1 MTQLELG
8 LATPP
13 DPVSG
18 VDLTDVSCVLALLD
32 AWQAHG
38 WVQQLDVRFARF
50 LHGHRPEAS
59 GLLLLAAA
67 LTSHQLGRGHVC
79 LDLRAALQQP
89 RHVLNL
95 PPERRV
101 ATDDEMP
108 PTPAEALAHV
118 SFDTWRAALHHDVVS
133 DGSRVAP
140 LVFDGARLYLYRY
153 WQYEQQVGLG
163 IGQRLAAEGQGGV
176 SAGQVR
182 GIVDALFGAAPPDD
196 APDWQ
201 RMACALAA
209 RVRFSVITGGP
220 GTGKTTT
227 VVRLLALLQAL
238 HFQAHGAASRP
249 LRIRLA
255 APTGKAAARLS
266 ESIAG
271 KVDALPFHAL
281 PGGANLAPAIP
292 TQVSTLHRLLGGRP
306 YTQRRRYHADEPLPL
321 DVLVID
327 EASMVSLSDMA
338 DVVAAMPPAG
348 RLILIGDKDQ
358 LSSVEAG
365 SVLGELCRR
374 ATKGHYLPE
383 TANWLE
389 AATGMSLP
397 ADVVD
402 PSGKPLDQAVAMLR
416 HSHRFGRDSGIGR
429 LAGAVNAGDEDAALR
444 LLDAHAPDVNALR
457 IAGPDDDAF
466 SRLLIHG
473 SATAT
478 PMNGSGS
485 TLLPP
490 ATAEPESGSRRQGYG
505 HYLSLVANVPA
516 ANDPAAFDQWAEAVL
531 AAHRSC
537 QLLCVLRHGPW
548 GVDGLNAAAARILH
562 ERRLIPSQA
571 GWYAGRPVMVTRNN
585 PALRLAN
592 GDIGVVLPYPVQAG
606 QGLADEGEQELALRV
621 AFPAADGVGLR
632 WFAPNRLD
640 DVQTVYALT
649 VHKSQGSEFDHAILI
664 LPPAPTPVLTRELLY
679 TGITRAS
686 RWFTLVNPG
695 PPSLLRHA
703 IRQRVY
709 RSGGLGELL
718 DALR

>member
-8 LATPP
+8 LATAP
-13 DPVSG
+13 DSASG
-18 VDLTDVSCVLALLD
+18 IDLSDVSCVLALLD

-50 LHGHRPEAS
+50 LHGHQQEAS

-79 LDLRAALQQP
+79 LDLRAALHQP
-89 RHVLNL
+89 HHVLNL

-101 ATDDEMP
+101 PTDDEMP

-118 SFDTWRAALHHDVVS
+118 SFDAWRAALHHDAVS

-163 IGQRLAAEGQGGV
+163 IGQRLAAGAGGGV
-176 SAGQVR
+176 SADRVR
-182 GIVDALFGAAPPDD
+182 AIVDALFGAAPKDD

-238 HFQAHGAASRP
+238 HFQSHGAASRP

-281 PGGANLAPAIP
+281 PGGVNLASAIP

-365 SVLGELCRR
+365 AVLGELCRR
-374 ATKGHYLPE
+374 ATKGHYLPKAA
-383 TANWLE
+383 TWLE

-429 LAGAVNAGDEDAALR
+429 LAAAVNAGDEDAALR
-444 LLDAHAPDVNALR
+444 LLDAQAPDLDALR
-457 IAGPDDDAF
+457 IAGPNDDAF

-473 SATAT
+473 SAAGMPVKTT
-478 PMNGSGS
+478 DGSK
-485 TLLPP
+485 
-490 ATAEPESGSRRQGYG
+490 PESRRHGYG
-505 HYLSLVANVPA
+505 HYLGLVANVPTTS
-516 ANDPAAFDQWAEAVL
+516 DPAAFDQWAMDVL
-531 AAHRSC
+531 AAHRSS
-537 QLLCVLRHGPW
+537 QLLCVLRHGLW

-562 ERRLIPSQA
+562 ERGLIPSQT

-592 GDIGVVLPYPVQAG
+592 GDIGVVLPYPVEQG
-606 QGLADEGEQELALRV
+606 QGLAAGEQELTLRV

-649 VHKSQGSEFDHAILI
+649 VHKSQGSEFDHAILV

-695 PPSLLRHA
+695 PASLLRHA
-703 IRQRVY
+703 IKQRVY

-718 DALR
+718 DTLR